1 MRILTPLLLFMLSA
15 LLVSC
20 GPQVTTAQPT
30 EADLSKYETFAYLPN
45 ADVEMQN
52 SDLDQNE
59 VNQRIVETVNAQ
71 MENLGYDLNRDNP
84 DLLVL
89 ISVKKDQETETDT
102 DPVYA
107 TYPYGSYGVSTVS
120 PYYNNYYYND
130 FYNYGN
136 VVGYDT
142 DTYQYTEG
150 TLIISLIERSTK
162 NTVWKG
168 MTSDAIYSGSTT
180 DEIVELVDNIFN
192 EYPITANRAR

>member
-1 MRILTPLLLFMLSA
+1 MKYITSILVVLIAA

-30 EADLSKYETFAYLPN
+30 EADLSQYQTFAYLPN
-45 ADVEMQN
+45 ADIELRN
-52 SDLDQNE
+52 SNVNQDE
-59 VNQRIVETVNAQ
+59 VNQRIVETVNTQ
-71 MENLGYDLNRDNP
+71 MQDQGYKLNRDNP

-89 ISVKKDQETETDT
+89 ISVKKDRETETTT

-120 PYYNNYYYND
+120 PYYNNYYFND

-150 TLIISLIERSTK
+150 TLIVSLIDRATK

-168 MTSDAIYSGSTT
+168 ISSDAIYSGSTT
-180 DEIVELVDNIFN
+180 DEIVALVDDIFE
-192 EYPITANRAR
+192 EYPIKGNRAR